1 MSDQSLL
8 VQPLFEFDVGAAIE
22 LLISRGVADSVA
34 AIPRVAEICR
44 SSLSMCLC
52 ARRGNRIVGVVL
64 AVFNGFHV
72 FLSHIAVAEDE
83 ERQGLGTLL
92 VDQLKRE
99 AAKRGAR
106 GIIADAQ
113 FRSVHFFA
121 KQGFRLPGVVFMIAD
136 SDTADSP

>member
-1 MSDQSLL
+1 VSDHSLL

-22 LLISRGVADSVA
+22 LLASRDLVDNTTATPH
-34 AIPRVAEICR
+34 IAEVCR

-52 ARRGNRIVGVVL
+52 ARRGRRIVGVAL

-72 FLSHIAVAEDE
+72 FLSHIAVATDE
-83 ERQGLGTLL
+83 ERQGLGALL
-92 VDQLKRE
+92 VEQLKRE

-136 SDTADSP
+136 PG